1 MRRRDCGSCR
11 GVDTPLLKAEAEKE
25 QTCLEAETLGTDR
38 NLLMKT

>member
-1 MRRRDCGSCR
+1 MGRVG
-11 GVDTPLLKAEAEKE
+11 TPLLKAETEMR